1 MTQDHK
7 KVIRQVFDEVWNK
20 SDFSLIDRVYGL
32 DYVAHV
38 AGAPKDVE
46 GPEQFKQF
54 VALHSVLASDLS
66 FSVDDQ
72 IAEGDSVATRWT
84 ATAMSTSGLVSVPTN
99 GQEVKVTGISIH
111 RFADGKIVESWDNW
125 DALTLYQA
133 MGADVLESVAL
144 SI

>member
-7 KVIRQVFDEVWNK
+7 TVIRRVFDEVWNK
-20 SDFSLIDRVYGL
+20 SDFSLLDQVYGP
-32 DYVAHV
+32 DYVAHI

-54 VALHSVLASDLS
+54 VALQGVLISDLS

-84 ATAMSTSGLVSVPTN
+84 ATAAPTSGLVNAPTD
-99 GQEVKVTGISIH
+99 GQEIKIAGISIH

-133 MGADVLESVAL
+133 LGTDVLESASL

>member
-7 KVIRQVFDEVWNK
+7 TVIRRVFDEVWNK
-20 SDFSLIDRVYGL
+20 SDFSLLDQLYGP

-38 AGAPKDVE
+38 AGAPRDIE

-54 VALHSVLASDLS
+54 VALYSVLTSDLN

-84 ATAMSTSGLVSVPTN
+84 ATTTPASGLVSVPPDV
-99 GQEVKVTGISIH
+99 QEIRVTGISIH
-111 RFADGKIVESWDNW
+111 RFADGKVVESWDNW

-133 MGADVLESVAL
+133 LGADVLESVSL

>member
-1 MTQDHK
+1 MSQEHK
-7 KVIRQVFDEVWNK
+7 TVIRQVFDEIWNK
-20 SDFSLIDRVYGL
+20 ADFSLVDQVYGT

-66 FSVDDQ
+66 FSIDDQ
-72 IAEGDSVATRWT
+72 IAEDDSVATRWT
-84 ATAMSTSGLVSVPTN
+84 ATAAPTSGLVSMPTN
-99 GQEVKVTGISIH
+99 AQEIKVTGISIH

-133 MGADVLESVAL
+133 MGTDVFESVSL

>member
-7 KVIRQVFDEVWNK
+7 TVIRRVFDEVWNK
-20 SDFSLIDRVYGL
+20 TDLSFVEQVYGP

-38 AGAPKDVE
+38 SGAPRDIQ

-54 VALHSVLASDLS
+54 VALHGVLTLELH
-66 FSVDDQ
+66 FRVEDQ

-84 ATAMSTSGLVSVPTN
+84 ATTVPAAGLISTPSDS
-99 GQEVKVTGISIH
+99 QEVKITGISIH

-125 DALTLYQA
+125 DALTAYQA
-133 MGADVLESVAL
+133 LGADVLESVSL

>member
-7 KVIRQVFDEVWNK
+7 TVIRRVFDEVWNK
-20 SDFSLIDRVYGL
+20 SDFSLLDQVYGP
-32 DYVAHV
+32 DYVAHI
-38 AGAPKDVE
+38 AGSPKDVE

-54 VALHSVLASDLS
+54 VALQGVLISDLS

-84 ATAMSTSGLVSVPTN
+84 ATAAPTSGLVSVPTD
-99 GQEVKVTGISIH
+99 GQEIKIAGISIH

-133 MGADVLESVAL
+133 LGTDVLESASL

>member
-7 KVIRQVFDEVWNK
+7 KVIRRVFDEVWNK
-20 SDFSLIDRVYGL
+20 SDFSLLDQVYGP

-46 GPEQFKQF
+46 GLEQFKQF
-54 VALHSVLASDLS
+54 VALHSVLASDLN

-84 ATAMSTSGLVSVPTN
+84 ATSAPTSGLVGVPTDA
-99 GQEVKVTGISIH
+99 QEIKVTGISIH

-125 DALTLYQA
+125 DALTLDQA
-133 MGADVLESVAL
+133 MGADVFESVSL

>member
-1 MTQDHK
+1 MAQDQK
-7 KVIRQVFDEVWNK
+7 KVIRQMFDEVWNK
-20 SDFSLIDRVYGL
+20 SDFSLIDRVYGP

-38 AGAPKDVE
+38 AGAPRDVE

-54 VALHSVLASDLS
+54 VALHGVLASDLS

-84 ATAMSTSGLVSVPTN
+84 ATAMPASGLVSMSTN
-99 GQEVKVTGISIH
+99 GQEIKVTGISIH

-133 MGADVLESVAL
+133 MGTDVFESVSL

>member
-20 SDFSLIDRVYGL
+20 SDFSLIDRVYGP
-32 DYVAHV
+32 DYIAHV
-38 AGAPKDVE
+38 AGAPRDVE

-54 VALHSVLASDLS
+54 VALHGVLASDLS

-133 MGADVLESVAL
+133 MGADVFESVAL

>member
-1 MTQDHK
+1 MAQDQK
-7 KVIRQVFDEVWNK
+7 AVIRQVFDKVWNK
-20 SDFSLIDRVYGL
+20 SDFSLIDRVYGP

-38 AGAPKDVE
+38 AGAPRDVE

-54 VALHSVLASDLS
+54 VALHGVLASDLS

-84 ATAMSTSGLVSVPTN
+84 ATAMPTSGLVSMSTN
-99 GQEVKVTGISIH
+99 GEKIKVAGISIH

-133 MGADVLESVAL
+133 MGADVFESVAL

>member
-7 KVIRQVFDEVWNK
+7 TVIRRVFDEVWNN
-20 SDFSLIDRVYGL
+20 SDLSLVNQLYAPN
-32 DYVAHV
+32 YVAHI
-38 AGAPKDVE
+38 AGAPQDVE

-54 VALHSVLASDLS
+54 IALQGVLISDLS

-72 IAEGDSVATRWT
+72 IAEADSVATRWT
-84 ATAMSTSGLVSVPTN
+84 ATAEPTSGLVSAPTDD
-99 GQEVKVTGISIH
+99 QEIKIAGISIH

-133 MGADVLESVAL
+133 LGTDVLESASL

>member
-1 MTQDHK
+1 MTQDQK
-7 KVIRQVFDEVWNK
+7 TVIRRVFDEVWNK
-20 SDFSLIDRVYGL
+20 SDFSLLDQVYGP

-38 AGAPKDVE
+38 AGAPRDIE

-54 VALHSVLASDLS
+54 VALHSVLTSDLS

-84 ATAMSTSGLVSVPTN
+84 ATTTPTSGLVSVPPDA
-99 GQEVKVTGISIH
+99 QEIRVTGISIH
-111 RFADGKIVESWDNW
+111 RFADGKVVESWDNW

-133 MGADVLESVAL
+133 LGADVLESVSL

>member
-7 KVIRQVFDEVWNK
+7 TVIRRVFDEVWNN
-20 SDFSLIDRVYGL
+20 SDFSLLDQVYGP

-38 AGAPKDVE
+38 AGAPQDVQ
-46 GPEQFKQF
+46 GLEQFKQF
-54 VALHSVLASDLS
+54 VALHSVLASDLN

-72 IAEGDSVATRWT
+72 IGEGDRVATRWS
-84 ATAMSTSGLVSVPTN
+84 AISAPTSGLVSEPSN
-99 GQEVKVTGISIH
+99 AQEIRVTGISIH

-133 MGADVLESVAL
+133 MGADVFESVSL
-144 SI
+144 GI

>member
-7 KVIRQVFDEVWNK
+7 TVIRRVFDEVWNK
-20 SDFSLIDRVYGL
+20 SDFSLLDQVYGP
-32 DYVAHV
+32 DYVAHI

-66 FSVDDQ
+66 FSIDDQ
-72 IAEGDSVATRWT
+72 IAEDDSVATRWT
-84 ATAMSTSGLVSVPTN
+84 ATAAPTSGLVNAPTD
-99 GQEVKVTGISIH
+99 GQEIKIAGISIH
-111 RFADGKIVESWDNW
+111 RFADGMIVESWDNW

-133 MGADVLESVAL
+133 MGTDVFESVSL

>member
-1 MTQDHK
+1 MTQDQK
-7 KVIRQVFDEVWNK
+7 TVIRRVFDEVWNK
-20 SDFSLIDRVYGL
+20 SDFSLLDQVYGS

-38 AGAPKDVE
+38 AGAPRDIE

-54 VALHSVLASDLS
+54 VALHGVLTSDLS

-84 ATAMSTSGLVSVPTN
+84 ATTTPTSGLVSLPPDA
-99 GQEVKVTGISIH
+99 QEIRVTGISIH
-111 RFADGKIVESWDNW
+111 RFADGKVVESWDNW

-133 MGADVLESVAL
+133 LGADVLESVSL